1 MRVRVRT
8 PLFLASVVL
17 SLACAAAV
25 VACGDDDNG
34 GRTGVDGGGSDATDG
49 ASGGGAKQKGKIV
62 VALQDV
68 PLPGATV
75 TIGSSTATTDKDGN
89 YEIGFTKGAPIQMQ
103 VTADDYYKLYEQEY
117 VVDKDAYDRGSTSL
131 LAKSVAGTLLS
142 FLQGR
147 DAAKGLLVVRVQPQA
162 PCDSEE
168 GATVALDPP
177 GSSMV
182 RYIQNGT
189 PSNTRTSVKKGE
201 SFSAV
206 VYNIDP
212 GANVTVKVESPT
224 CKQEAFPVVDGDVTY
239 TGQHQKIEAGE
250 VLSYMRVYL
259 KDANTAAD
267 AGSDAD
273 ASDAAGE

>member
-1 MRVRVRT
+1 MRIR
-8 PLFLASVVL
+8 PFFLASVVL
-17 SLACAAAV
+17 STACAAAV
-25 VACGDDDNG
+25 IACGDDDNE
-34 GRTGVDGGGSDATDG
+34 GRTGVDGGGSDAPSDG
-49 ASGGGAKQKGKIV
+49 SSGGGAKQKGKIV

-75 TIGSSTATTDKDGN
+75 TIGSSTATTDNDGN

-103 VTADDYYKLYEQEY
+103 VAADDYYKLYEQEY

-147 DAAKGLLVVRVQPQA
+147 DASKGLLVVRVQPHA

-189 PSNTRTSVKKGE
+189 PSNTRANVKKGE

-206 VYNIDP
+206 IYNIDP
-212 GANVTVKVESPT
+212 GADVKVKVDSPT

-250 VLSYMRVYL
+250 VLSFMRVYL